1 MYIFP
6 KEGDFLKRCV
16 MYIIIFIILCSISNY
31 SIDYVQGKQIKEQSP
46 YYLSF
51 ASIGAIYLESRLDCW
66 AKIRTTSTKQELQD
80 YLNNILQSL
89 DITLNPEF
97 LTINETDNYTILSY
111 EFPRPDQDLFII
123 IKSDQQL
130 NESYFMVSIV
140 CQDQKMNLKQ
150 YESKLDQII
159 GLKWQ
164 SYYLYTG
171 ELPHTIAQRDYSQII
186 AVLLKTMK
194 AYRVENYSSNGT
206 SSITAYSSRLEENIP
221 APPSTNGKKYNL
233 QIAIRNNNK
242 GKTNVYIG
250 SPLILS
256 EY

>member
-1 MYIFP
+1 MQ
-6 KEGDFLKRCV
+6 RCV
-16 MYIIIFIILCSISNY
+16 IYIIVFIILCSISNY

-66 AKIRTTSTKQELQD
+66 AKIRTASTKQQLQD
-80 YLNNILQSL
+80 YLNSILQSL
-89 DITLNPEF
+89 NITLDPKF
-97 LTINETDNYTILSY
+97 LTITETDNYAILSY
-111 EFPRPDQDLFII
+111 ELSRQDRDLFIT
-123 IKSDQQL
+123 IKSDQEL
-130 NESYFMVSIV
+130 NESYFMLSII
-140 CQDQKMNLKQ
+140 CQDQKIPLDQ
-150 YESKLDQII
+150 YENKLDQII

-164 SYYLYTG
+164 YYYLYTG
-171 ELPHTIAQRDYSQII
+171 ELPHMIAPDDYHQVI

-194 AYRVENYSSNGT
+194 AYKIETYCNNGI

-221 APPSTNGKKYNL
+221 ALNINGKKYNL
-233 QIAIRNNNK
+233 QIAIRNNKNQ
-242 GKTNVYIG
+242 GKTNVYMG

>member
-1 MYIFP
+1 M
-6 KEGDFLKRCV
+6 KRCV
-16 MYIIIFIILCSISNY
+16 MSIIIFIILCSISNY

-80 YLNNILQSL
+80 YLNNIQQSL
-89 DITLNPEF
+89 DMRLNPEF
-97 LTINETDNYTILSY
+97 LTITEKDSYTILSY
-111 EFPRPDQDLFII
+111 EFPQPDQDLFII
-123 IKSDQQL
+123 IKSDEQL
-130 NESYFMVSIV
+130 NESYFMISIV
-140 CQDQKMNLKQ
+140 CQDQKISLNQ
-150 YESKLDQII
+150 YERKLDQII

-171 ELPHTIAQRDYSQII
+171 ELPHMIDQTDYSPII
-186 AVLLKTMK
+186 VVLLKIMK
-194 AYRVENYSSNGT
+194 ADTVENYSNGSNI
-206 SSITAYSSRLEENIP
+206 ITAYSSRLEENIP
-221 APPSTNGKKYNL
+221 APSINGKKYNL
-233 QIAIRNNNK
+233 QITIRSNNK

>member
-1 MYIFP
+1 MR
-6 KEGDFLKRCV
+6 RCV

-66 AKIRTTSTKQELQD
+66 AKIRTTSTKLELQD

-89 DITLNPEF
+89 DITLNPKF
-97 LTINETDNYTILSY
+97 LTITEKDNYTMLSY
-111 EFPRPDQDLFII
+111 EFARPDQDLFII

-130 NESYFMVSIV
+130 NESYFIISIV
-140 CQDQKMNLKQ
+140 CQDQKISLKQ
-150 YESKLDQII
+150 YKSKLDQII

-171 ELPHTIAQRDYSQII
+171 ELPHMTAQSDYSKII

-194 AYRVENYSSNGT
+194 AYRVENYSSNG
-206 SSITAYSSRLEENIP
+206 SITAYSSRLEENIP
-221 APPSTNGKKYNL
+221 ALSINGKKYNL
-233 QIAIRNNNK
+233 QITIRSNNK

>member
-6 KEGDFLKRCV
+6 KEGENLKRCV
-16 MYIIIFIILCSISNY
+16 MSIIIFIILCSISNY

-66 AKIRTTSTKQELQD
+66 AKIRTTSTKLELQD

-97 LTINETDNYTILSY
+97 LTITKKDSHTILSY
-111 EFPRPDQDLFII
+111 EFPQPDQDLFIT
-123 IKSDQQL
+123 IKSDELL
-130 NESYFMVSIV
+130 NESYFMISIV
-140 CQDQKMNLKQ
+140 CQDQKINLNQ
-150 YESKLDQII
+150 YERKLDQII

-171 ELPHTIAQRDYSQII
+171 ELPHMIDQTDYSQII
-186 AVLLKTMK
+186 VVLLKIMK
-194 AYRVENYSSNGT
+194 AYTVENYSSNG
-206 SSITAYSSRLEENIP
+206 SNIITAYSSRLEENIP
-221 APPSTNGKKYNL
+221 ALNIDGKKCNL
-233 QIAIRNNNK
+233 QIAIRNNKK

-256 EY
+256 GY

>member
-6 KEGDFLKRCV
+6 KEGENLKRCV
-16 MYIIIFIILCSISNY
+16 MSIIIFIILCSISNY

-51 ASIGAIYLESRLDCW
+51 ASIGAIYRESRLDCW

-89 DITLNPEF
+89 DMRLNPEF
-97 LTINETDNYTILSY
+97 LTITEKDSYTILSY
-111 EFPRPDQDLFII
+111 EFPQPDQDLFII
-123 IKSDQQL
+123 IKSDEQL
-130 NESYFMVSIV
+130 NESYFMISIV
-140 CQDQKMNLKQ
+140 CQDQKINLKQ
-150 YESKLDQII
+150 YETKLNQII

-171 ELPHTIAQRDYSQII
+171 ELPHMIAQTDYCQII
-186 AVLLKTMK
+186 AVLLKIMK
-194 AYRVENYSSNGT
+194 AYTVENYSNNGSN
-206 SSITAYSSRLEENIP
+206 IVTAYSSRLEENIP
-221 APPSTNGKKYNL
+221 APSINGKKYNL
-233 QIAIRNNNK
+233 QITIRSNNK